1 MFQPKTAKSNAIM
14 EPIEVAIS
22 AAKQAAS
29 IIQQFRDKGFKINHK
44 GINDL
49 VTEADVASEQS
60 IIETIKS
67 AFPSHKILAE
77 ESTGVQDLTDEP
89 TWIIDPI
96 DGTTNFAHDF
106 PAFCV
111 SIAFWEK
118 KEPQSAVVLEV
129 SRNELFTA
137 VKGKGAKL
145 NGKLIQV
152 SKIAEAKNALLAT
165 GFPYKGLDMLDD
177 YLKLFKFFLYETH
190 GVRRPGSAAYDLC
203 CLAAGRV
210 EAFYEYGLSPWDV
223 AAGALIVQEAGGK
236 VTDWNGMNDW
246 LFGKRIIA
254 SNGLMHN
261 YVQETIKVFMG

>member
-1 MFQPKTAKSNAIM
+1 M
-14 EPIEVAIS
+14 EPIQVAIE
-22 AAKQAAS
+22 AAQKAS
-29 IIQQFRDKGFKINHK
+29 KIIQTFRDKGFQINHK

-67 AFPSHKILAE
+67 AFPSHSILAE
-77 ESTGVQDLTDEP
+77 ESTGVQDLSDEP

-118 KEPQSAVVLEV
+118 KIPQAAVVLEV
-129 SRNELFTA
+129 SRQELFSA
-137 VKGKGAKL
+137 VNGKGAKL
-145 NGKLIQV
+145 NGKSIQV
-152 SKIAEAKNALLAT
+152 SKISEPRQSLLAT

-177 YLKLFKFFLYETH
+177 YLKLFKYFLYETH

-223 AAGALIVQEAGGK
+223 AAGALIVQEAGGM
-236 VTDWNGMNDW
+236 VTDWDGANEW
-246 LFGKRIIA
+246 LFGRRIIA
-254 SNGLMHN
+254 SNRCLHT
-261 YVQETIKVFMG
+261 YVQKTINSYIG

>member
-1 MFQPKTAKSNAIM
+1 M

-60 IIETIKS
+60 IIDTIKS

-111 SIAFWEK
+111 SIAFWEN
-118 KEPQSAVVLEV
+118 KEPQAAVVLEI
-129 SRNELFTA
+129 SRNELFSA

-145 NGKLIQV
+145 NGKSITV
-152 SKIAEAKNALLAT
+152 SEISDPRASLLAT
-165 GFPYKGLDMLDD
+165 GFPYKGLDLLDD

-223 AAGALIVQEAGGK
+223 AAGALIVREAGGK
-236 VTDWNGMNDW
+236 VTDWKEGQDW
-246 LFGKRIIA
+246 LFGKRILA

-261 YVQETIKVFMG
+261 YIQENISSHIG